1 MISIIKDYKLKL
13 KASIIHCGEKTL
25 KDIGNPKM
33 PLVTIYTPVKNSAD
47 TLNKTIRS
55 VINQDYKNIEY
66 IVIDGK
72 STDGTIDIIRKN
84 ENHIDKWISEP
95 DQGTS
100 DAGNK
105 ALSLGKGT
113 YFCLLN
119 ADDWIEYDYIS
130 QAISML
136 VENDL
141 DFVVGQTVLINEAG
155 EAIMKTKE
163 PNMPFSKVI
172 NRAGTFCYGQIIPH
186 KRCYEHIGLLDTSIK
201 YSNDVDWLIRLYKA
215 YEPKAKNNPKMRIN
229 RLVGGFAEANLMQS
243 VLETI
248 SVLKKHQLPIR
259 HIIFDHLCFI
269 LFRIWGKSIKF
280 LLR

>member
-1 MISIIKDYKLKL
+1 MIPIIKDYKLKL

-47 TLNKTIRS
+47 TLNKTISS

-141 DFVVGQTVLINEAG
+141 DFVVGQTVILNEAG
-155 EAIMKTKE
+155 ETIKKTKE

-186 KRCYEHIGLLDTSIK
+186 KRCYEHIGLLDISIK

-229 RLVGGFAEANLMQS
+229 RLGGGFAEANLMQS

-259 HIIFDHLCFI
+259 HIIFDHLCFYT
-269 LFRIWGKSIKF
+269 LSCMGKIKKF
-280 LLR
+280 LLS